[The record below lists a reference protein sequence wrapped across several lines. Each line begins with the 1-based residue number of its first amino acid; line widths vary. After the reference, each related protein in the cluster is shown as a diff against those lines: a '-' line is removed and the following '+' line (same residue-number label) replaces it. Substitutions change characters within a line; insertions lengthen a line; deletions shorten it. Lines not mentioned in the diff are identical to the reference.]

1 MKLFEC
7 QNCGQPLY
15 FENIK
20 CESCGARLGYLPR
33 EATVTAL
40 KPAGDAVWQA
50 LAKANVRYR
59 FCENAAHDVCN
70 CTGFRMPAVGEL
82 DACAWPASESRQGT
96 NPRSGVHGDG
106 ALAMGIW
113 LTRDSRD
120 GGRAQL

>member
-1 MKLFEC
+1 MITDQLRRNADIGPRRDRTANSTLKRRD
-7 QNCGQPLY
+7 
-15 FENIK
+15 
-20 CESCGARLGYLPR
+20 GAPACLPR
-33 EATVTAL
+33 AIC
-40 KPAGDAVWQA
+40 G
-50 LAKANVRYR
+50 
-59 FCENAAHDVCN
+59 C

>member
-1 MKLFEC
+1 MRPPSTASHACKI
-7 QNCGQPLY
+7 CG
-15 FENIK
+15 
-20 CESCGARLGYLPR
+20 G
-33 EATVTAL
+33 TTAL
-40 KPAGDAVWQA
+40 YGVVDLNKSCEEHRGFRLPLAGIPVYYRRCAGCGFLFTDA
-50 LAKANVRYR
+50 
-59 FCENAAHDVCN
+59 FDD

>member
-1 MKLFEC
+1 MSLTIFFHDRSLNEF
-7 QNCGQPLY
+7 QLTRETIISLSQPRFFSVVISLQL
-15 FENIK
+15 NH
-20 CESCGARLGYLPR
+20 G
-33 EATVTAL
+33 T
-40 KPAGDAVWQA
+40 GD
-50 LAKANVRYR
+50 
-59 FCENAAHDVCN
+59 N